1 MNTAVA
7 MMDTL
12 LILFPLLLLLVGWM
26 LKRHHSKYP
35 NTFCGY
41 HVGKIAAKSER
52 AWNEA
57 NLHCGSLFL
66 RTGSVALLVNLGFGF
81 LLTFL
86 VGDQFEKSDAWGL
99 AAVLMLMLSICVPT
113 LLSILLTERYL
124 KKEFDTHGFPTG
136 NSMR

>member
-1 MNTAVA
+1 MSTAVV
-7 MMDTL
+7 MMDTF
-12 LILFPLLLLLVGWM
+12 LILFPLFLLLVGWL

-41 HVGKIAAKSER
+41 HVGKVASKSER

-57 NLHCGSLFL
+57 NLHCGMLFL
-66 RTGSVALLVNLGFGF
+66 RTGSAALLLNLGFAF
-81 LLTFL
+81 LLTFS

-113 LLSILLTERYL
+113 LLSILLTERHL
-124 KKEFDTHGFPTG
+124 KKKFNANGFPKE
-136 NSMR
+136 N